1 MENQNEIEKKENA
14 EDEISLLDLFAVLIR
29 NRKLIIFGTLIVSF
43 IAGLYL
49 FIVPLFVKKLD
60 VKTATVT
67 YTVDVKPIPS
77 IMAAKLSSPSP
88 LYLSTYNAQRLPFL
102 VDEIKKNNIF
112 SDENE
117 MSDYDFNKFVQTI
130 KKDGKIKINTSSLG
144 NGYDIVLEIPLE
156 KIDDSRSF
164 VKSIVADTE
173 VELQNYILPLI
184 ATLDQNT
191 NLSIEKA
198 TLIATSVSD
207 MSALQALQD
216 LSVAI
221 DDFTETFDQFLTLRE
236 EPFVVPEGR
245 GRAKKFIIVF
255 FASFFIFVFAAF
267 CKNAV
272 LNIKADPESR
282 KLISDAW
289 NAGK

>member
-1 MENQNEIEKKENA
+1 MENEIEKKVNA

-49 FIVPLFVKKLD
+49 FIVPLFVKKLN
-60 VKTATVT
+60 VQTVTVT

-77 IMAAKLSSPSP
+77 IMSAKLSSPSP

-102 VDEIKKNNIF
+102 VDQLKKNNVF
-112 SDENE
+112 VEDDGT

-130 KKDGKIKINTSSLG
+130 KKDGKIKVNNSPLG
-144 NGYDIVLEIPLE
+144 NGYDIVLEIPFD
-156 KIDDSRSF
+156 KIDDSRAF

-184 ATLDQNT
+184 ATLNQNT

-245 GRAKKFIIVF
+245 GRTKKFVIIF

-272 LNIKADPESR
+272 INIKADPESR

-289 NAGK
+289 KEGK

>member
-1 MENQNEIEKKENA
+1 MENEIEKKVNA

-49 FIVPLFVKKLD
+49 FIVPLFVKKLN
-60 VKTATVT
+60 VQTVTVT

-102 VDEIKKNNIF
+102 VDQLKKNNVF
-112 SDENE
+112 VEDDGT

-130 KKDGKIKINTSSLG
+130 KKDGKIKVNNSPLG
-144 NGYDIVLEIPLE
+144 NGYDIVLEIPFD
-156 KIDDSRSF
+156 KIDDSRAF

-184 ATLDQNT
+184 ATLNQNT

-221 DDFTETFDQFLTLRE
+221 DDFTDTFDQFLTLRE

-245 GRAKKFIIVF
+245 GRTKKFVIIF

-272 LNIKADPESR
+272 INIKADPESR

-289 NAGK
+289 KEGK